1 MASRNN
7 KISIKKLENFLKKN
21 KHNKWIMGLAA
32 VVMLGAIIV
41 TAGEALNIDAIPS
54 WTTVLE
60 TADTVLYGETSETT
74 SDLKEIP
81 EGDTVTVTVLDVG
94 QGDSILI
101 RTPEQNVLIDASLP
115 EEGDN
120 VVKHLKDEGIN
131 NLDLVIMTHPHA
143 DHIGGMQKVFDNI
156 TVDKVIMSPQSH
168 TTNMYKKLL
177 TTIKTKKIASS
188 TAKPGTVLE
197 LGGGATLTI
206 LGPVQKFDDLNDA
219 SVISKLQYG
228 ETGFLFSGDAEK
240 TAEEALLAKNP
251 NLDVDVMVAG
261 HHGSRTSTSGKYFAA
276 ASPEFIA
283 ISCGKD
289 NDYGHP
295 HKETLER
302 IKDCTVNRTDLEGDI
317 TYVSD
322 GNEIYVTTEN

>member
-206 LGPVQKFDDLNDA
+206 LGPVQK
-219 SVISKLQYG
+219 
-228 ETGFLFSGDAEK
+228 
-240 TAEEALLAKNP
+240 
-251 NLDVDVMVAG
+251 
-261 HHGSRTSTSGKYFAA
+261 
-276 ASPEFIA
+276 
-283 ISCGKD
+283 
-289 NDYGHP
+289 
-295 HKETLER
+295 
-302 IKDCTVNRTDLEGDI
+302 
-317 TYVSD
+317 
-322 GNEIYVTTEN
+322 